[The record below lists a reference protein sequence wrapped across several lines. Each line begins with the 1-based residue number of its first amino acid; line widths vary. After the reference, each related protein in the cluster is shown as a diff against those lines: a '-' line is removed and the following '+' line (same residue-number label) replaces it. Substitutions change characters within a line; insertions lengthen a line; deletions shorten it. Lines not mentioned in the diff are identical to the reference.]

1 MARVRFIPVVGLLLV
16 GTVLSLSWSAAAGT
30 SPTATRPTATPS
42 PAPAT
47 PAPTPA
53 PAPTN
58 AGKIFKWG
66 NAQWDDD
73 FVGPLKS
80 MWQVNRPTMVRDQ
93 NGMLTINATQAS
105 GSVVATAL
113 GHNRR
118 YGRWEARVR
127 GRQYGAA
134 GTPFTAVWELVPM
147 YGGYHCA
154 ARNIVLSQYA
164 LDSSQTS
171 MHVRNLPSAD
181 FHTSKA
187 LHLSGDTWHTYAVEV
202 TPDHV
207 SWFVDT
213 RVVRTERRPA
223 ALSAAVFAA
232 RFRLVAG
239 STAPMRQGRMQMD
252 WVRYYTLARKDAQS
266 IEAPPLTTGSY
277 ADAC

>member
-1 MARVRFIPVVGLLLV
+1 MRSVRFIPVLGL
-16 GTVLSLSWSAAAGT
+16 VLGAVVLA
-30 SPTATRPTATPS
+30 ATPS
-42 PAPAT
+42 ADAGTTPTPAT
-47 PAPTPA
+47 PVATAAPAAGPTPAPA

-80 MWQVNRPTMVRDQ
+80 MWRVNRPTMVRNQ
-93 NGMLTINATQAS
+93 HGMLTINATEAS
-105 GSVVATAL
+105 GSVVATAI

-127 GRQYGAA
+127 GRQYGAS

-154 ARNIVLSQYA
+154 ARNIVLGQYA
-164 LDSSQTS
+164 LDGNQAS

-181 FHTSKA
+181 FSATKA
-187 LHLSGDTWHTYAVEV
+187 LRLSGDTWHTYAVEV

-232 RFRLVAG
+232 RFRLVADPV
-239 STAPMRQGRMQMD
+239 AQMRQGRMQMD
-252 WVRYYTLARKDAQS
+252 WVRYYTLARKNAQS
-266 IEAPPLTTGSY
+266 IEAPPLTQGRY
-277 ADAC
+277 AAAC